1 MNSEQRDIKTQLI
14 QNIKD
19 WIRLDNEISKMKTEI
34 NKKNKEKKQLTL
46 NLLEVMKT
54 HNMKE
59 FDISG
64 GKLQYKE
71 TRIKKQLNGKN
82 LLKTLEKYYENNI
95 SVATEITNFILD
107 NREIEIK
114 ETIKR
119 KIVT

>member
-1 MNSEQRDIKTQLI
+1 MNVEPRDIKTLLI

-19 WIRLDNEISKMKTEI
+19 WIRLDNEIIKMKTEI
-34 NKKNKEKKQLTL
+34 NKKNKEKKQLTT

-54 HNMKE
+54 HHMKE

-71 TRIKKQLNGKN
+71 TRIKKQLNGKY
-82 LLKTLEKYYENNI
+82 LLKTLEKYYENDK
-95 SVATEITNFILD
+95 SVAIEITNFILD

-119 KIVT
+119 KVVT